1 MKSFITLLS
10 ALLLTACSSIYKAP
24 EISSRAGI
32 EPSQFS
38 DAKTIEEIRAL
49 KPQAKLPM
57 KVVIVEYMLALS
69 NSEREII
76 RNWEKKLIEIGF
88 VSSMEVMPNSLR
100 PNCHYKAKDDCF
112 MQEIR
117 KSSARMNADS
127 MLFLT
132 AQVETESYL
141 NPLSILNVTIAGLWL
156 APGHHRESA
165 AIFEAS
171 LFDINN
177 GYLYGST
184 EGLGTGS
191 SVRPYMYVEKKLSE
205 TEAREK
211 ALNNLLENIYQQ
223 AKAFMQK
230 QAVAGK

>member
-1 MKSFITLLS
+1 MKSFITLLA

-38 DAKTIEEIRAL
+38 NAKTIEEIRAL
-49 KPQAKLPM
+49 KPQAQLPM
-57 KVVIVEYMLALS
+57 KVVIVEYWLTLS

-76 RNWEKKLIEIGF
+76 KTWEKKLIEIGF
-88 VSSMEVMPNSLR
+88 VSSMEVMPGSLKPR
-100 PNCHYKAKDDCF
+100 CHYDAKDNCF
-112 MQEIR
+112 MQEAR
-117 KSSARMNADS
+117 KAGARQNADGL
-127 MLFLT
+127 MFLT
-132 AQVETESYL
+132 NRVETESYL
-141 NPLSILNVTIAGLWL
+141 NPLSILNITIAGLWL

-165 AIFEAS
+165 ALFEAS

-205 TEAREK
+205 NEAREK
-211 ALNNLLENIYQQ
+211 ALNNLMENIYQQ